1 MRERYSKLEKNFK
14 KRMASEERASGI
26 IGEDISELDQA
37 IETILSL
44 IEAADLE
51 SVKSMEKKKRS
62 WREKRRQ
69 LKV

>member
-1 MRERYSKLEKNFK
+1 
-14 KRMASEERASGI
+14 MASEERASGI

-37 IETILSL
+37 IETILGL

-51 SVKSMEKKKRS
+51 SVKSMEKKKKS